1 MYTEGGWMMVSGV
14 LLSLGFISLMVW
26 YANVSIPKEL
36 TGKNWLTRFV
46 ALILTALLGVFIVD
60 LLVSWKVQLL
70 EEEMRKGLFELI
82 KNIVLV
88 VFGYQFNANN
98 KTDNNPNQ

>member
-1 MYTEGGWMMVSGV
+1 MYSNGGLMMVLGV
-14 LLSLGFISLMVW
+14 LLSLGFICIMVW

-46 ALILTALLGVFIVD
+46 ALILTAMLGIFTVD
-60 LLVSWKVQLL
+60 LLVSWKVKLL
-70 EEEMRKGLFELI
+70 DDEMRESLFELI
-82 KNIVLV
+82 KNIVLI

-98 KTDNNPNQ
+98 KNNNNE

>member
-1 MYTEGGWMMVSGV
+1 MYSAGGWEMIFGV
-14 LLSLGFISLMVW
+14 LLSLSFIALMVW

-46 ALILTALLGVFIVD
+46 ALILTVLLGIFLVD
-60 LLVSWKVQLL
+60 LLVSWKVKLM

-98 KTDNNPNQ
+98 KSNNNE

>member
-1 MYTEGGWMMVSGV
+1 MYSEGGFMMVLGV
-14 LLSLGFISLMVW
+14 LLSLGFICLMVW

-88 VFGYQFNANN
+88 VFGYQFNARSS
-98 KTDNNPNQ
+98 DNVSK

>member
-1 MYTEGGWMMVSGV
+1 MYSEGGLMMVFGV
-14 LLSLGFISLMVW
+14 LLSLGFICIMVW

-70 EEEMRKGLFELI
+70 NDEMRNGLIELI

-98 KTDNNPNQ
+98 KNNNNE